1 MVGGVGRRD
10 KDRTL
15 SAQVFP
21 LVAYILYLQNK
32 KKMIA
37 FAKGLLVFDC
47 NVSV

>member
-1 MVGGVGRRD
+1 MLGGFGRRD
-10 KDRTL
+10 KVCTI
-15 SAQVFP
+15 SAQVFA
-21 LVAYILYLQNK
+21 LVDYILYLQNK